1 MAERSALLGSVLKEL
16 AQARYMADNYSC
28 TLSELYEDNASLRMF
43 PVPRAEIEEA
53 EFTLRFAV
61 ADLVRAEG
69 RFKDRVREILNRHG
83 RSIARGV
90 LDNVADIDAG
100 LPDWR
105 ESVRGIGTRDHED
118 LQSAIV
124 AGLLEGMM
132 PAVSEGFARGRKAGK
147 LAGGIDRTEL
157 ARTVGGRI
165 RRWLAGLAF
174 VREALVAVAA
184 KHSADPYQPFTDA
197 IQTAL
202 DARLDGVLDDLGNV
216 ELEDLYSLD
225 IDATSDGLRDLP
237 ADKLT
242 SLTIK
247 LAVRNY
253 IWATVE
259 GDNGDRYRTLG
270 PE

>member
-1 MAERSALLGSVLKEL
+1 
-16 AQARYMADNYSC
+16 MADNYSC

-61 ADLVRAEG
+61 TDLVRAEG

-83 RSIARGV
+83 SAIAKAV
-90 LDNVADIDAG
+90 LDHVADINVG

-105 ESVRGIGTRDHED
+105 ESIRGISASDQDD
-118 LQSAIV
+118 LQSAVV

-132 PAVSEGFARGRKAGK
+132 PAVSEGFVRGRTPGK
-147 LAGGIDRTEL
+147 LAGGIDRGEL

-165 RRWLAGLAF
+165 RRWLAGLPF

-184 KHSADPYQPFTDA
+184 KDPADRHQPFADA
-197 IQTAL
+197 IRTAL
-202 DARLDGVLDDLGNV
+202 DARLDAVLDDLGHV

-237 ADKLT
+237 ADMLT

>member
-1 MAERSALLGSVLKEL
+1 
-16 AQARYMADNYSC
+16 MADNYSC

-61 ADLVRAEG
+61 TDLVRAEG

-83 RSIARGV
+83 RAIARGV
-90 LDNVADIDAG
+90 LDNLAYINVG

-105 ESVRGIGTRDHED
+105 ESVQDIGTSDRED
-118 LQSAIV
+118 LQNAIV

-132 PAVSEGFARGRKAGK
+132 PAVSEGFVGGRTAGK

-157 ARTVGGRI
+157 ASAVGSRI
-165 RRWLAGLAF
+165 RRWLAGLPF
-174 VREALVAVAA
+174 VREALVSVAA
-184 KHSADPYQPFTDA
+184 KDPADRHQPFADA
-197 IQTAL
+197 IQSAL
-202 DARLDGVLDDLGNV
+202 DARLDAVLDDLGNV

-237 ADKLT
+237 EDKVT